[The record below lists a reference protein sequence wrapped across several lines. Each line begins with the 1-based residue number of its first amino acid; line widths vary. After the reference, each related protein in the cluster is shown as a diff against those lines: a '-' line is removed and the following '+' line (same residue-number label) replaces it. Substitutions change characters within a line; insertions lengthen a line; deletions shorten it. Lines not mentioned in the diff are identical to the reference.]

1 MTGIDNAFQI
11 GAQVLPNNM
20 LECCFHY
27 KNAIQEQIADIR
39 RRAAKSSVEF
49 SRLLRTNPQ
58 EAVVMAGKYNNTISI
73 LGSRGAGKTSIIMSF
88 RDMYNQ
94 ENRQDGVR
102 SGKNIM
108 MPMLIPQD
116 FAPGQP
122 LLSWVITQLVKKS
135 EEIEEKL
142 QRDGGIA
149 ARYIWSEWQSEAGL
163 VQGKDPLRACTEDLL
178 AAFNLR
184 YQSRGNVQQ
193 IQDLDGEDIYYYVD
207 SLKHDT
213 HLAQNILKLISMFVD
228 YYRYELDHS
237 AERRSDTSSGESGA
251 EREPLLFFTI
261 DDLDLAP
268 ERSSEV
274 LELVLRY
281 LQHPNVVVLCGWYH
295 ELFQNN
301 LCIDLLR
308 NQGVL
313 NSNQINENY
322 GFYDAFM
329 ERSRRKVSAL
339 DSARRLASDNLKKAF
354 PPTQRYEIR
363 SLTTTERACFPY
375 ALIERL
381 PEEERQEA
389 VNKRLFTI
397 IEQSIEAC
405 AHRTASINEKQHTFL
420 FEGSRELTV
429 YMRIFDGKARGLSNA
444 YKAFAS
450 LLERQRTLEEK
461 RKSTVDE
468 KDRSIDITDDI
479 KNLFDAILF
488 SNTRFLPYRRGL
500 RDLVQIKKVVVGDAP
515 VLDYYCNFKSVKPT
529 LEQYQEE
536 KERVQD
542 ARYADPMIDEHML
555 EQKYDYFPA
564 VIIDVYI
571 LLNFMENFLR
581 TITQYRLTSH
591 GGKEFSAALNELH
604 PQIDFE
610 TDDQTRLV
618 QAIQVSGL
626 QKFSFF
632 PDTANFALNVSILDA
647 YEKAGFEQK
656 QYHFTGFD
664 CLKGI
669 FEMAEGVLAPNGA
682 LNFETASNALRA
694 DPDWVLSITRL
705 LIAVRPNEENIRRL
719 SLYSSLTDVLRD
731 DNLEIQ
737 SAVQQCLGDG
747 RSALKNA
754 ERAYKKTTASISD
767 NDLNALVWCARTID
781 SNRKRFFDLI
791 NRNNG
796 NNTITLGNRGTSSR
810 TTYFRA
816 MAYLNVGQLYE
827 GSLEKIS
834 PMRIIIASPEEYR
847 ERLSRYLA
855 VREPEAMM
863 SENDTFELSIIQMA
877 LERADKDIESILHD
891 LRARLLIAFYQN
903 LSSAVE
909 GTDKDSVNGLI
920 CKQRYLRHAAFC
932 IGAYME
938 RWELLPG
945 GWGMEEMHASV
956 ELSSIFRY
964 HGLGDLV
971 ESVEKIMR
979 QGLDLHR
986 RGRVEYTDM
995 VNRLRLDVN
1004 EFVERFEKREWTSIQ
1019 RWLDILASAPKKTR
1033 RDLEVEVKLYDV
1045 LLDLGKEVSWIYSN
1059 VMLQLFSSADGDA
1072 ETQLAVW
1079 PVGKDNLPFF
1089 DELARKF
1096 EPLMPRKL
1104 YPGKATLFD
1113 AEYSDVELLV
1123 QASIG

>member
-1 MTGIDNAFQI
+1 MTSIDNAFQI

-39 RRAAKSSVEF
+39 RRAVKSSGEF

-94 ENRQDGVR
+94 ADNQDGIR

-142 QRDGGIA
+142 QREGGIA
-149 ARYIWSEWQSEAGL
+149 ARYVWSDWQSEAGS
-163 VQGKDPLRACTEDLL
+163 VQAEDPLRACTEDLL
-178 AAFNLR
+178 SAFNLR

-207 SLKHDT
+207 SLKHDA

-228 YYRYELDHS
+228 YYRYELNHS
-237 AERRSDTSSGESGA
+237 AEWQSDVSFDGSGA

-313 NSNQINENY
+313 NSDQINENY

-354 PPTQRYEIR
+354 PPAQRYEIR
-363 SLTTTERACFPY
+363 SLTTAERADFPY
-375 ALIERL
+375 AL
-381 PEEERQEA
+381 PEKLTKEGRREA
-389 VNKRLFTI
+389 VNKRLFKI
-397 IEQSIEAC
+397 IEQSIVEC
-405 AHRTASINEKQHTFL
+405 THSQIEQPQIFL
-420 FEGSRELTV
+420 REGSRELTV
-429 YMRIFDGKARGLSNA
+429 YMRIFDSKARGLANV
-444 YKAFAS
+444 YKAFSS
-450 LLERQRTLEEK
+450 LLERQHKLEEK
-461 RKSTVDE
+461 RKIAVDE
-468 KDRSIDITDDI
+468 KDRSLDITDDI
-479 KNLFDAILF
+479 KNLFDSILF

-500 RDLVQIKKVVVGDAP
+500 RDLVQIKKVVVGDDP
-515 VLDYYCNFKSVKPT
+515 KLDYYCNFKSVKPT

-542 ARYADPMIDEHML
+542 ARYTNPMIDEHML

-581 TITQYRLTSH
+581 TITQYRTSSH

-610 TDDQTRLV
+610 TNDQRRLV

-632 PDTANFALNVSILDA
+632 PDTANFSLNVSILDA

-669 FEMAEGVLAPNGA
+669 FEMAEGILAPENT
-682 LNFETASNALRA
+682 LDFETASNALRA
-694 DPDWVLSITRL
+694 DPDWVLSVMQL
-705 LIAVRPNEENIRRL
+705 LIAVRPDEENIRRL
-719 SLYSSLTDVLRD
+719 SLYSSLTDILRD

-737 SAVQQCLGDG
+737 SAVRQCLGDS
-747 RSALKNA
+747 RSASKYA
-754 ERAYKKTTASISD
+754 EKIYKKTTASISD
-767 NDLNALVWCARTID
+767 DDLNALVWCARTID
-781 SNRKRFFDLI
+781 SNRKRFFDLVD
-791 NRNNG
+791 NNNG
-796 NNTITLGNRGTSSR
+796 NNAITLGSRGTNSR

-834 PMRIIIASPEEYR
+834 PMRIIIASPEKYR
-847 ERLSRYLA
+847 ERLSRHLA
-855 VREPEAMM
+855 VREPEVMM
-863 SENDTFELSIIQMA
+863 AANDKFELSIIQKA
-877 LERADKDIESILHD
+877 LDRADKDIESILHD

-903 LSSAVE
+903 LSSAVD
-909 GTDKDSVNGLI
+909 GTDKDSVNGLMR
-920 CKQRYLRHAAFC
+920 KQRYLRHAAVC
-932 IGAYME
+932 IGTYME
-938 RWELLPG
+938 RWNLLTG
-945 GWGMEEMHASV
+945 GWGMEEMRASV
-956 ELSSIFRY
+956 ELSSVFRY
-964 HGLGDLV
+964 HGLGNLA

-979 QGLDLHR
+979 QGLDLKR

-995 VNRLRLDVN
+995 VNRLRQDVN
-1004 EFVERFEKREWTSIQ
+1004 EFVERFEKKERTSIQ
-1019 RWLDILASAPKKTR
+1019 RWLDVLANAPKRTR
-1033 RDLEVEVKLYDV
+1033 RDLEVEVNLYDV
-1045 LLDLGKEVSWIYSN
+1045 LLDLGKEVSWIYSD
-1059 VMLQLFSSADGDA
+1059 VMWQLFSSADGDA

-1079 PVGKDNLPFF
+1079 PVGKDYFPFL
-1089 DELARKF
+1089 DKLAGMF
-1096 EPLMPRKL
+1096 APLMPRKF
-1104 YPGKATLFD
+1104 YPGKTTLFD
-1113 AEYSDVELLV
+1113 AEFSDVELLV
-1123 QASIG
+1123 QANIG

>member
-1 MTGIDNAFQI
+1 MTSIDNAFQI

-27 KNAIQEQIADIR
+27 KNAVQEQIADIR
-39 RRAAKSSVEF
+39 RRAAKSSGEF

-94 ENRQDGVR
+94 ADNQDGIR

-135 EEIEEKL
+135 EEIEERL

-149 ARYIWSEWQSEAGL
+149 ARYVWSEWRDKAGP
-163 VQGKDPLRACTEDLL
+163 VRAEDPLRACTEDLL

-207 SLKHDT
+207 SLKQDT

-228 YYRYELDHS
+228 YYRYELNHGS
-237 AERRSDTSSGESGA
+237 AWQPDVSFGESGA

-354 PPTQRYEIR
+354 PPAQRYEIR
-363 SLTTTERACFPY
+363 SLTTAERADFPY
-375 ALIERL
+375 ALLEKL
-381 PEEERQEA
+381 TEEERQEA
-389 VNKRLFTI
+389 VNKRLFKI
-397 IEQSIEAC
+397 IEQSIEEC
-405 AHRTASINEKQHTFL
+405 THHTHSQNEKQHTFL
-420 FEGSRELTV
+420 REGSRELTV
-429 YMRIFDGKARGLSNA
+429 YMRIFDGKARGLANV

-461 RKSTVDE
+461 RKAAVDE

-500 RDLVQIKKVVVGDAP
+500 RDLVQITKVVVGDSPA
-515 VLDYYCNFKSVKPT
+515 LDYYCNFKSVKPT

-542 ARYADPMIDEHML
+542 ARDTDPVIDEHML

-581 TITQYRLTSH
+581 TITQCRTSSH

-610 TDDQTRLV
+610 ANDQRRLV

-626 QKFSFF
+626 RKFSFF

-669 FEMAEGVLAPNGA
+669 FEMAEGVLAPDNR
-682 LNFETASNALRA
+682 LNFETARNALRS
-694 DPDWVLSITRL
+694 DPDWVLSVMQL
-705 LIAVRPNEENIRRL
+705 LIAVRPNEGNIRRL
-719 SLYSSLTDVLRD
+719 SLYSSLTDVLGD

-737 SAVQQCLGDG
+737 SAVRQCLGDS
-747 RSALKNA
+747 RSASKYA
-754 ERAYKKTTASISD
+754 EKKYKKKKIYISD
-767 NDLNALVWCARTID
+767 DDLNALVQCARTID
-781 SNRKRFFDLI
+781 NNRKRFYDFI
-791 NRNNG
+791 NNHNG
-796 NNTITLGNRGTSSR
+796 DGVIVLGNRGSNTR

-816 MAYLNVGQLYE
+816 AAYLNMGPIYE
-827 GSLEKIS
+827 GTIENIPPMDILIES
-834 PMRIIIASPEEYR
+834 PGAYM
-847 ERLSRYLA
+847 ERLNRYIA
-855 VREPEAMM
+855 AREPETMM
-863 SENDTFELSIIQMA
+863 SANDPIELGIIQKA
-877 LERADKDIESILHD
+877 LERADEDIEIILHD

-909 GTDKDSVNGLI
+909 GTDKGSVSELI
-920 CKQRYLRHAAFC
+920 RKQRYLRHAAVC
-932 IGAYME
+932 IGTYME
-938 RWELLPG
+938 RWNLLTG
-945 GWGMEEMHASV
+945 GWGMEEMRAST
-956 ELSSIFRY
+956 ELSSIFRSY
-964 HGLGDLV
+964 GLGYLT
-971 ESVEKIMR
+971 ESVEKVMR
-979 QGLDLHR
+979 QGLDLKR
-986 RGRVEYTDM
+986 RGRAKYIDM
-995 VNRLRLDVN
+995 VNRLEQDVNDLSELFDRKERINIQRCLDV
-1004 EFVERFEKREWTSIQ
+1004 
-1019 RWLDILASAPKKTR
+1019 LANAPRKTR
-1033 RDLEVEVKLYDV
+1033 RNLEIEGNLYNA
-1045 LLDLGKEVSWIYSN
+1045 LLDLGKEVSWIYSD
-1059 VMLQLFSSADGDA
+1059 VMWKLFSSTDGDA
-1072 ETQLAVW
+1072 EIQLSVW
-1079 PVGKDNLPFF
+1079 PVGKDYFPFL
-1089 DELARKF
+1089 DKLAGMF
-1096 EPLMPRKL
+1096 GPLMPRTL
-1104 YPGKATLFD
+1104 YPGKPTLFD
-1113 AEYSDVELLV
+1113 TGYSDAELLV
-1123 QASIG
+1123 WTNIG